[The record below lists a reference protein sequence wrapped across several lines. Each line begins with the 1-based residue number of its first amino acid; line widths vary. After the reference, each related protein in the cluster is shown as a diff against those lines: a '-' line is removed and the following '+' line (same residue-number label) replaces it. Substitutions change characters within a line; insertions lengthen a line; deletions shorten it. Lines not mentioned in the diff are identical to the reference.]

1 MRKIVSYKL
10 NRNIN
15 CILRFISLLR
25 PLIIKS
31 LIKNLVQKSCSDFF
45 LFFSRSNLKQQNSK
59 EVNGNTET
67 IFNLR
72 YGI

>member
-45 LFFSRSNLKQQNSK
+45 LFFSQSNLKQQNSK